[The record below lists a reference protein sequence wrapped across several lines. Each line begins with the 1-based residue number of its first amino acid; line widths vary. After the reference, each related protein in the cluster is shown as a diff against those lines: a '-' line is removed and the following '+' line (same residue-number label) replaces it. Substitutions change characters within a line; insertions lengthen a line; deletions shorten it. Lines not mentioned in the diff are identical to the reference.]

1 MIEIDSEL
9 VSIPVPKRHL
19 TRVYGFIASL
29 ESADGISQES
39 LGLNGDGKKKEWTA
53 ELIRRQFL
61 ESPDTIK
68 RFEKLLAERA
78 GTWLST
84 SEIAQALGASH
95 GTKTIAGALG
105 AYGRRVSNRYQMSTW
120 PFETRWIHE
129 EGQQSYCMPSEVA
142 EIIGSL

>member
-1 MIEIDSEL
+1 MTEIDSEL

-29 ESADGISQES
+29 ESAEASSQAP
-39 LGLNGDGKKKEWTA
+39 LGLNGDGNRKEWTP
-53 ELIRRQFL
+53 ELIRRQFV

-68 RFEKLLAERA
+68 RFEKLLADHEGA
-78 GTWLST
+78 WLST
-84 SEIAQALGASH
+84 SDIAQALGAAR

-105 AYGRRVSNRYQMSTW
+105 AYRRRVSNRYQMGTW

-129 EGQQSYCMPSEVA
+129 ERQQSYCMSSEVA
-142 EIIGSL
+142 EIIKSL